1 MSEVSLNET
10 GLSEFMKTNPDGTLE
25 DIARQYQTSLLD
37 VVDALPSR
45 TLVGGEKFDA
55 VWDELTTWGP
65 LTTLV
70 HNHDVILEFHGELP
84 SGFHRHGYFNL
95 RGKNG
100 LSGHIKA
107 ENVRHIALIERPF
120 MGMAT
125 ASIVFFNEQKQAM
138 FKVFLG
144 RDSHRQLLPE
154 QVEAF
159 RRLGAGL
166 ASGAK

>member
-1 MSEVSLNET
+1 MSEVTLN
-10 GLSEFMKTNPDGTLE
+10 EFMKTNPDGTLE

-37 VVDALPSR
+37 VVDSLPTR
-45 TLVGGEKFDA
+45 TIAAGDKFDT
-55 VWDELTTWGP
+55 VWDAMTACGP
-65 LTTLV
+65 VTTLI

-84 SGFHRHGYFNL
+84 SGFHRHGYYNL
-95 RGKNG
+95 RGKSG

-107 ENVRHIALIERPF
+107 ENIRHIALIERPF

-159 RRLGAGL
+159 RRLAADL
-166 ASGAK
+166 ASNAQ